1 MPLETRVV
9 PDTWD
14 ERQREQF
21 LQIAAR
27 SKNEICASYAVVSL
41 GLQAY
46 ARNRAPPPAAADRP

>member
-1 MPLETRVV
+1 M

-14 ERQREQF
+14 GRQREQF

-27 SKNEICASYAVVSL
+27 TKNEICASYAVVSL

-46 ARNRAPPPAAADRP
+46 ACNRAQARSATPLGKR

>member
-1 MPLETRVV
+1 LETRVV

-14 ERQREQF
+14 GRQREQF

-27 SKNEICASYAVVSL
+27 TKNEICASYAVVSL

-46 ARNRAPPPAAADRP
+46 ACNRAQARSATPLGKR